1 MRSLPEFYSL
11 PEQTEQLPWL
21 LAIHLNWPWE
31 KRFITMK
38 VLHNLFL
45 KVDHIA

>member
-1 MRSLPEFYSL
+1 MPEFYSL

-31 KRFITMK
+31 KRFTTMK
-38 VLHNLFL
+38 KLHNLFL
-45 KVDHIA
+45 KVDHIT